1 MFVCFSRHGANGE
14 AMNSFKQMIK
24 AGVAAVKRVT
34 DKKSDRHRCA
44 QCEAMR
50 SLMQQR
56 GSWFGSTFEIN
67 TSTEAERELV
77 ESYGGSERG

>member
-1 MFVCFSRHGANGE
+1 MKN
-14 AMNSFKQMIK
+14 FKQMEQAK
-24 AGVAAVKRVT
+24 AEGKKRVT
-34 DKKSDRHRCA
+34 DKKPDRHRCA

-77 ESYGGSERG
+77 EWYGGSERG

>member
-1 MFVCFSRHGANGE
+1 
-14 AMNSFKQMIK
+14 MNFFKQMIK
-24 AGVAAVKRVT
+24 AGVIKRADKAGKVLGEKRVT
-34 DKKSDRHRCA
+34 DKKPDRHRCA

-67 TSTEAERELV
+67 TSTEAERDLV